1 MRRTAGVEEKGRRKR
16 GKRSQQ
22 ANRAEQEKQGGLGP
36 HKEQPTEVG
45 FVCGADASASAG
57 LQCAEHFRT
66 ACCI

>member
-1 MRRTAGVEEKGRRKR
+1 MRRSAGVEEKGRRKR
-16 GKRSQQ
+16 GKRSRQ
-22 ANRAEQEKQGGLGP
+22 ANRAEQEEQGGPGP
-36 HKEQPTEVG
+36 HKKPTEVG